1 MAYSAYLK
9 RHIATNGHGP
19 RTSLEDNRV
28 IRMLIVGTGAD
39 ADDGLREYLGS
50 EGYLVDVV
58 EAPAQLDGDA
68 YESSHLVFLEGDAPG
83 VDATGICRRVRKS
96 NEKVPLI
103 VLSKKASEVDKARAL
118 LAGADDYIVRPFG
131 YLELAAR
138 VKAILR
144 RTAAPPV
151 DAYRF
156 GSIEVDFS
164 RAEVRRQGQTV
175 DMTALEFKLLET
187 FVRRR
192 GRLLSRQQLLDA
204 AWEHEVEGELDSP
217 ADPEDGRPPMS
228 PIAGSTPDGRL
239 EASGDAAPGGTSP
252 VVSVVPA
259 AGPGSASV
267 RAALAASS

>member
-1 MAYSAYLK
+1 MAYSAYLQ
-9 RHIATNGHGP
+9 RHLETNGQGP
-19 RTSLEDNRV
+19 RTSVEDNRV

-144 RTAAPPV
+144 RSGGPV
-151 DAYRF
+151 ERVYRF
-156 GSIEVDFS
+156 GSVMLDFD
-164 RAEVRRQGQTV
+164 RLLATKRGK
-175 DMTALEFKLLET
+175 ALEFSPREFELLEYL
-187 FVRRR
+187 VK
-192 GRLLSRQQLLDA
+192 
-204 AWEHEVEGELDSP
+204 HEGEVVTRAML
-217 ADPEDGRPPMS
+217 
-228 PIAGSTPDGRL
+228 L
-239 EASGDAAPGGTSP
+239 EAIWGISGEDLTRPIDMHIVKLRRKLEDRGKPRHILTVRSVGYRFVGGATRES
-252 VVSVVPA
+252 
-259 AGPGSASV
+259 
-267 RAALAASS
+267 